1 MSVVVRMAGVFDIE
15 LHDVE
20 TVEVDSEDDVIQV
33 EEVCMEFSTEILIG
47 VGISVSRFWGIICGG
62 ISFG

>member
-33 EEVCMEFSTEILIG
+33 EEVCMEFSSEILIAI
-47 VGISVSRFWGIICGG
+47 GISMSPI
-62 ISFG
+62 